1 VTQNKSKLE
10 NKRNIKIVIVAAI
23 VVLSLVTLVRFYED
37 IFGPP
42 SPYLGV
48 DESGSAHEHAKFKV
62 YINGRVVDLN
72 PKQNSSYKK
81 GNEYIFLEDDG
92 NTIHRFAK
100 GAPMGL
106 FFEGLGMKFDRN
118 CIVLDDTKNNG
129 RFDERSNCVDGDKK
143 ILFYVNNEPNDHY
156 DEYVIQDGDRIL
168 IAYGE
173 YDQRDI
179 TIMLGTIS
187 SLPFFG

>member
-1 VTQNKSKLE
+1 MTQNKSKLE
-10 NKRNIKIVIVAAI
+10 NKRYIKIVIVVAI

-42 SPYLGV
+42 SPYPGV
-48 DESGSAHEHAKFKV
+48 DEPGSTHIHSKFKV
-62 YINGRVVDLN
+62 YIDGTVIDPS
-72 PKQNSSYKK
+72 PKENSSYEK
-81 GNEYIFLEDDG
+81 GNEYIFLENDG
-92 NTIHRFAK
+92 NTIHRFAG
-100 GAPMGL
+100 GAPIGL
-106 FFEGLGMKFDRN
+106 FFEGLGMKFDRD

-129 RFDERSNCVDGDKK
+129 RFDERSNCIDDDKK
-143 ILFYVNNEPNDHY
+143 ILFYVNDKPNDHY
-156 DEYVIQDGDRIL
+156 DEYVTQEGDRIL
-168 IAYGE
+168 IAYGK